1 MAQDVQA
8 ALAAANQA
16 LAEAQAAFDA
26 AAAAYK
32 AQPGDQALF
41 DAASA
46 ARRALNAAQSN
57 VSTLEIQAAQ
67 QSTEP
72 AVYLGKDPAS
82 GLYQYSKNGTTY
94 LSATPPASGDPTPN
108 NTGTATATPSNNTTV
123 TNSTSSGVD
132 PQTGLPTTGAGSAT
146 EIGSAYGYT
155 APASVAS
162 GSDPSVNVNGTS
174 GGEVPLGTAVPAT
187 VGTGTNNADGNGSNT
202 TSTNTP
208 AGTNGGEAA
217 LGTGVAAAPA
227 GTGQVAAADIG
238 STTNNTFTPDS
249 DWRVKLQL
257 APGAKYLY
265 ANATDSKDVLYP
277 LHITKGII
285 FPYMPTIQV
294 GYRAAYDSQ
303 ELVHSNYKLH
313 FYKDSSVDEV
323 QISAD
328 FTAQDTVEAKYMIAV
343 IHFFRSVTKMFYGQ
357 DTSPKAGT
365 PPPLCFLSGLGH
377 YQFNQH
383 PLLITSF
390 NYSLPNDVDYI
401 RTEIGAAWKGYT
413 IPNSTAS
420 KTASLTQS
428 ILQKL
433 RLSNSNL
440 NAGGGTSTPV
450 FKSLNDGTTQPT
462 YVPTKIQIQFTA
474 LPVVSRKDISKNFS
488 LQDFASG
495 KLQNKGYW

>member
-1 MAQDVQA
+1 MASTSFAGSTIETTAGYPSFVTVTLPSGKQIPNINGWGP
-8 ALAAANQA
+8 NQYNSYA
-16 LAEAQAAFDA
+16 TTLSPADAESLNSIQ
-26 AAAAYK
+26 
-32 AQPGDQALF
+32 
-41 DAASA
+41 ASA
-46 ARRALNAAQSN
+46 D
-57 VSTLEIQAAQ
+57 III
-67 QSTEP
+67 
-72 AVYLGKDPAS
+72 S
-82 GLYQYSKNGTTY
+82 GLQNQDQQAKTTTSSLTDTSAGT
-94 LSATPPASGDPTPN
+94 SPA
-108 NTGTATATPSNNTTV
+108 TGTGTSTTTPSNNTTV

-132 PQTGLPTTGAGSAT
+132 PQTGLSTTGAGSAT

-155 APASVAS
+155 APASVDN
-162 GSDPSVNVNGTS
+162 GSDPYVSNGISTIPSSTPTS
-174 GGEVPLGTAVPAT
+174 QSTLDNGSDPYVSNGISTIASASANSASNLTESQQLALAAGSSTAVP
-187 VGTGTNNADGNGSNT
+187 G
-202 TSTNTP
+202 
-208 AGTNGGEAA
+208 AGY
-217 LGTGVAAAPA
+217 GVSANSSSA
-227 GTGQVAAADIG
+227 
-238 STTNNTFTPDS
+238 STPDS

-265 ANATDSKDVLYP
+265 ANSTDSTDVLYP

-303 ELVHSNYKLH
+303 ELIHSNYKLH

-328 FTAQDTVEAKYMIAV
+328 FTAQDTVEAKYMLAV

-390 NYSLPNDVDYI
+390 NYSLPNDVDYV

-413 IPNSTAS
+413 IPNSPSTKS
-420 KTASLTQS
+420 ASLTQS

-440 NAGGGTSTPV
+440 NAGGGTSAPV